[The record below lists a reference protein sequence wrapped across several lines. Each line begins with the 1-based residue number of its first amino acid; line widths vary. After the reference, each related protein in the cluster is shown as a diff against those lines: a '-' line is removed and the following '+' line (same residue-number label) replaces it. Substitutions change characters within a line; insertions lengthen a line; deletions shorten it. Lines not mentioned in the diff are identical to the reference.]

1 MRKGCQLFYATD
13 FQSLM
18 YPCFTF
24 CRILGIFPYKIN
36 KSTFEA
42 SDSCYILSAIVI
54 SIFCIYGI
62 IILHELNMSG
72 TVMYISIPRSLERHS
87 YYVLGIFIAITTYVL
102 RNPRLL
108 LLQTIMNVSLKLPSE
123 SYKKL
128 SILIHIKDI
137 LGFFFIIILTLVCM
151 MKRPLN
157 SILVTIF
164 GMYLSLL
171 LLQMDM
177 LYVNCVCVLN
187 LCFKRINHNLTK
199 VQEFVL
205 TDESHLLRQVY
216 YKQRNSFLI
225 IKLKALKKQHLMVS
239 DTVQI
244 LNMTFSLQLIAT
256 IITSF
261 SEITFNLYFYIVL
274 SMAKEEE
281 EFWYWFFLISVI
293 YYTIKILLIVWVCD
307 SGTNQ
312 ATKIGITVHNL
323 LNNTSNKQIKNEL
336 QLFSMQILHRD
347 NVFSAKG
354 LTVDATLLTGVS
366 DRLFISNS

>member
-1 MRKGCQLFYATD
+1 
-13 FQSLM
+13 M
-18 YPCFTF
+18 YDE
-24 CRILGIFPYKIN
+24 K
-36 KSTFEA
+36 TFE
-42 SDSCYILSAIVI
+42 
-54 SIFCIYGI
+54 F
-62 IILHELNMSG
+62 
-72 TVMYISIPRSLERHS
+72 
-87 YYVLGIFIAITTYVL
+87 
-102 RNPRLL
+102 NPGNN
-108 LLQTIMNVSLKLPSE
+108 IWN
-123 SYKKL
+123 
-128 SILIHIKDI
+128 
-137 LGFFFIIILTLVCM
+137 
-151 MKRPLN
+151 
-157 SILVTIF
+157 
-164 GMYLSLL
+164 
-171 LLQMDM
+171 
-177 LYVNCVCVLN
+177 
-187 LCFKRINHNLTK
+187 RINHNLTK

-244 LNMTFSLQLIAT
+244 LNMTFI
-256 IITSF
+256 
-261 SEITFNLYFYIVL
+261 L

-354 LTVDATLLTGVS
+354 LTVDATLLTGRS
-366 DRLFISNS
+366 YGSYNLNGLGSAPKAAQGGDLSPGITEDCSRPLEAT